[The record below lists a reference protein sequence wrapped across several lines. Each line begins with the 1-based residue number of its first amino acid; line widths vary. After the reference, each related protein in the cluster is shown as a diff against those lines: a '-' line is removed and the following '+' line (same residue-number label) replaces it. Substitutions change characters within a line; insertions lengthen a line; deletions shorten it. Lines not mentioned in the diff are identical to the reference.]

1 MVESIETT
9 DGSELVVTE
18 DNGVVELEL
27 DGMHTELHNSDVE
40 WLIESLQ
47 QAVVAA
53 KVSRSKK

>member
-9 DGSELVVTE
+9 DGTELVVTE
-18 DNGVVELEL
+18 DKGVVEIEIN
-27 DGMHTELHNSDVE
+27 GTYAELHNSDVE